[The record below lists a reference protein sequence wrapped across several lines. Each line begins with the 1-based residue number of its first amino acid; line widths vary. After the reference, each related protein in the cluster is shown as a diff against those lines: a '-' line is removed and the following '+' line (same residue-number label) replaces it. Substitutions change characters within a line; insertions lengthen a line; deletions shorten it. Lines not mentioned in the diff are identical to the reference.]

1 MRGETGMN
9 AFDET
14 SLFSVDSVDPLT
26 LPFVWFAERS
36 GFPCEMAVY
45 FVISGTDEVLYIGR
59 TKDLFARWQNHHR
72 LKQFAQ
78 IQDIRIAW
86 IAINDA
92 ILLPLIEKALIDHFS
107 PPLNGSRLPVE
118 HRASS
123 LDSRLGGNNAPIRLR
138 WNLRQLMADRRVSN
152 KELAETMSVHPSAVS
167 RMKLLDS
174 MPRLD
179 GTDLAAIC
187 TKLNCRLAE
196 LLQEE

>member
-1 MRGETGMN
+1 MN
-9 AFDET
+9 TFDET

-26 LPFVWFAERS
+26 LPFVWFTERS

-78 IQDIRIAW
+78 MEDVRIAW

-92 ILLPLIEKALIDHFS
+92 ILLPLVEKALIAHFS
-107 PPLNGSRLPVE
+107 PPLNGSRVPVE
-118 HRASS
+118 PRIPSVK
-123 LDSRLGGNNAPIRLR
+123 LILGDSKKSPTRIK

-152 KELAETMSVHPSAVS
+152 KDLAEAMDVHSSAVS

-179 GTDLAAIC
+179 GRDLMAIC
-187 TKLNCRLAE
+187 TKLNCRLTE
-196 LLQEE
+196 LLEEE